1 MSKVSIIVPIYKVE
15 PYVEKCIKSLMNQ
28 TFQEIEIWAIS
39 DGSPDKSIEIV
50 KEFAKNDTRIKC
62 IEKENGGYGS
72 VLEYAIE
79 RIQTKYFLICDSDD
93 WLEKDAIEKL
103 YHCAE
108 ETEVDLVVG
117 ETYMAY
123 SDGSRESVHAY
134 SKVYPLK
141 PNKVYDKLEAFGFIS
156 VTPHAKLY
164 KTTLAKE
171 IKFPHFVSYTDTV
184 LYLIYLTNV
193 KKAMYLDI
201 PLSNYFFDRP
211 GNTMSEIKTF
221 SQRAF
226 NAQMVVYKSVLE
238 QLNEESNLYSLIC
251 YRLYALIFSGIKKM
265 AQGRDK
271 KQLQNN
277 KKEIINFLAKLKSE
291 KTNMKKYIKA
301 ENVFKTLAKKI
312 MFDLIFCDATKKLVL
327 NGMIALNK

>member
-123 SDGSRESVHAY
+123 SDGTKKIDSVY
-134 SKVYPLK
+134 SPFYAVEPTKVYS
-141 PNKVYDKLEAFGFIS
+141 NLEPFAFMS
-156 VTPHAKLY
+156 VIPHAKLY
-164 KTTLAKE
+164 KTNFAKT
-171 IKFPHFVSYTDTV
+171 IKLPHHVSHTDTT
-184 LYLIYLTNV
+184 LYLVYLS
-193 KKAMYLDI
+193 KIQKAIFVAI

-211 GNTMSEIKTF
+211 GNTMGTISSF
-221 SQRAF
+221 SQKIF
-226 NAQMVVYKSVLE
+226 KEQMIVLNSILE
-238 QLNEESNLYSLIC
+238 QLDKSSELYSVIC
-251 YRLYALIFSGIKKM
+251 YRVYLFCIAMIKRMGKDI
-265 AQGRDK
+265 DK
-271 KQLQNN
+271 RQLQEN
-277 KKEIINFLAKLKSE
+277 KKEIIDFLSKLKTE
-291 KTNMKKYIKA
+291 KRNMKKYITS
-301 ENVFKTLAKKI
+301 ENFLKTVLKKFV
-312 MFDLIFCDATKKLVL
+312 FDLLFCDMTKNLIL
-327 NGMIALNK
+327 NCIITFGK